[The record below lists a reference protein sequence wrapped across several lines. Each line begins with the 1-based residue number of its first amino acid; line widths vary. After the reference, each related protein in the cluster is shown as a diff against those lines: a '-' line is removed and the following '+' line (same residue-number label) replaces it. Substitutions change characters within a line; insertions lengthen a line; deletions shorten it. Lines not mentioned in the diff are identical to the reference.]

1 MITNVLSGSYIINNK
16 MYIKMKLRH
25 YWSQLE
31 NIEILNIDNEGLCHS
46 YTTENMEEYNINF
59 NTWNIDCGFTWH
71 FAPGSE
77 MTVLLQNSI
86 ASSNNQTENNYF
98 NNVRTLL
105 NNVQKNTLSLK
116 IKYYLDYNK
125 LKNAKSK

>member
-1 MITNVLSGSYIINNK
+1 
-16 MYIKMKLRH
+16 MKLRH

-31 NIEILNIDNEGLCHS
+31 NIEILNIDNNGLCHT
-46 YTTENMEEYNINF
+46 YPTQNIEDYDINF
-59 NTWNIDCGFTWH
+59 NTWNIDLGFTWH

-77 MTVLLQNSI
+77 MTFLWQNAINSFN
-86 ASSNNQTENNYF
+86 SQLEDNYF
-98 NNVRTLL
+98 DNIHSLS

-125 LKNAKSK
+125 LKNANSK